1 MANYTIAINW
11 SGKDALSNSDPNKII
26 SGVDFNTEFVAIRT
40 AVNSKADLNGN
51 TAENFVAANLTLSG
65 NFSVG

>member
-11 SGKDALSNSDPNKII
+11 AGKDALSNSDPNKII

-40 AVNSKADLNGN
+40 AVNTKADLNGN
-51 TAENFVAANLTLSG
+51 SAENFAGNNITVAGDFT
-65 NFSVG
+65 VG

>member
-11 SGKDALSNSDPNKII
+11 AGKDALSNSDPNKII

-40 AVNSKADLNGN
+40 AVNSKADLNGD
-51 TAENFVAANLTLSG
+51 TAENFAAANLTSSG